1 MFEIPGS
8 SDIRKVLVDGDVIRG
23 EAKAHVF
30 REDGSQL
37 TWTAKDGSQLT
48 WTAKGHFDPAA

>member
-8 SDIRKVLVDGDVIRG
+8 NDIRKVLVDGDVIRG

-37 TWTAKDGSQLT
+37 TWTAK
-48 WTAKGHFDPAA
+48 GHFDPAA